1 MLDFFKAGSKVLG
14 MNARNL
20 TYIRPNNLKSTRILA
35 DDKIISKKMLKS
47 NGVPVPH
54 LIAKISS
61 LSTLENFDWSTLPNS
76 FVLKPNNGLGGAGIL
91 IVFGRKKG
99 LENVWVKSSGK
110 PVTVEDIKSH
120 IRNILDGAFSLSGSP
135 DVAFFEERLK
145 LASQLKPYSYKG
157 IPDIR
162 IIIYNS
168 VPIMAMLRLPTK
180 ESDGKANLQQGG
192 IGVGIDLAT
201 GTTTTAVQGK
211 STLIEYIPGSRL
223 LLRGI
228 KIPHW
233 DEMLHLAVKSQIASG
248 LGFLGADVAID
259 RDRGPVFL
267 EINARPGLSI
277 QVANMAGLKRR
288 LERVEGLKIKSV
300 EHGVRVGKNLFG
312 GEIEQE
318 LEETSGKKVIGSVEK
333 VRLIGKNDLEE
344 EVKAKIDTGA
354 YTTSIDIELAKKIG
368 YEHLVDEWQKIDFSK
383 YEISR
388 NNADNVAEK
397 IFSEVRDNIPD
408 LVDVSAVFASS
419 GSSFRPLIKIP
430 FVIDNKRIV
439 AKVNIVDREGMQYPM
454 IVGKRNLYK
463 FLVDVS
469 K

>member
-1 MLDFFKAGSKVLG
+1 
-14 MNARNL
+14 
-20 TYIRPNNLKSTRILA
+20 
-35 DDKIISKKMLKS
+35 
-47 NGVPVPH
+47 
-54 LIAKISS
+54 
-61 LSTLENFDWSTLPNS
+61 
-76 FVLKPNNGLGGAGIL
+76 
-91 IVFGRKKG
+91 
-99 LENVWVKSSGK
+99 
-110 PVTVEDIKSH
+110 
-120 IRNILDGAFSLSGSP
+120 
-135 DVAFFEERLK
+135 
-145 LASQLKPYSYKG
+145 
-157 IPDIR
+157 
-162 IIIYNS
+162 
-168 VPIMAMLRLPTK
+168 MLRLPTK

-233 DEMLHLAVKSQIASG
+233 DDMLHLAVKSQIASG

-300 EHGVRVGKNLFG
+300 EHGVTVGKNLFG

-318 LEETSGKKVIGSVEK
+318 LEETSGKKVIGSIEK
-333 VRLIGKNDLEE
+333 VRLIGKDEKEE
-344 EVKAKIDTGA
+344 SVEAKIDTGA
-354 YTTSIDIELAKKIG
+354 YTTSIDKNLAIKIGYADLIEKWDAIDFAQYPLEKSNGDEIAKKILSDIG
-368 YEHLVDEWQKIDFSK
+368 NE
-383 YEISR
+383 
-388 NNADNVAEK
+388 
-397 IFSEVRDNIPD
+397 IPD
-408 LVDVSAVFASS
+408 LIDVSAVFSSS
-419 GSSFRPLIKIP
+419 GSSFRPMIKMP
-430 FVIDNKRIV
+430 FVMDKRRIT
-439 AKVNIVDREGMQYPM
+439 AKVNIVDRSNLNYPM
-454 IVGKRNLYK
+454 IIGKRNLHK